1 MSVIKSLKIKQADG
15 TFGEAIDLG
24 AKAKNIGIEGEGSF
38 LDLQMFLRTRPVKY
52 YGSFSD
58 AIFEAQFIPKEEVL
72 VSDPAGEI
80 IVTDG
85 FYTRYDGG
93 AGIYRMIRD
102 TVIHE
107 DATQDENNIYF
118 KYDTTKSIFYFQPHN
133 TSVTFELLVFDNK
146 INIKQIG
153 AASYNS
159 TNNTITNIKDII
171 ENITKS
177 GHIAYIPSGEYYLS
191 NVINLDTEGA
201 TIIGEDVNT
210 VIFKPGWSE
219 TGNHNTNFIQIG
231 FIPKATIKN
240 ITFDGNLGYN
250 IMGDIALSQ
259 SAITI
264 KGSSSETKDLNKFIE
279 ITDIIV
285 KNFRQNQYNLDS
297 TSNTFGITTDY
308 YGSKKYVI
316 KNIQTEDIANP
327 IDINNGSNC
336 IFENIITKNSEYGL
350 VVPAYSIVNNCE
362 FIGKYAYHNSSLNNT
377 SGGLTI
383 TANNCRISNVTI
395 SKFDCGIYLSGKL
408 NTFENII
415 LDSNGNTDGAI
426 TEQSNKNCGIYI
438 YGGFGN
444 SLKNIYFKNTDTTR
458 YQKYTIYEGGGTN
471 GTAYFNDIEY
481 FVIVNSNA
489 SESNKLAKLTR
500 ANNYIRGNV
509 GQIDFSYVNT
519 PSIPSGMNI
528 NQLRTRVG
536 RGEITFDG
544 YITLSSPISANENVF
559 SKITTDG
566 HDIIFDSDNQ
576 LYLIND
582 STKTIHTLRC
592 DSNRIY
598 TDTELS
604 TGTYII
610 NSSLPITRPIYYNY

>member
-15 TFGEAIDLG
+15 TFGEAINLG
-24 AKAKNIGIEGEGSF
+24 AKAENISIKGEGSS
-38 LDLQMFLRTRPVKY
+38 LDLQKFLRTRPVKY

-58 AIFEAQFIPKEEVL
+58 AIFEAQFIPKEEAL

-118 KYDTTKSIFYFQPHN
+118 KYDTTKNIFYFQPHN

-153 AASYNS
+153 AASYNA

-191 NVINLDTEGA
+191 DVINLDTEGA

-219 TGNHNTNFIQIG
+219 TGNRNINFIQIG
-231 FIPKATIKN
+231 LIPKATIKN

-250 IMGDIALSQ
+250 NMEDTAFSRN
-259 SAITI
+259 AIVI
-264 KGSSSETKDLNKFIE
+264 KGSSSETEDLNKFIE

-285 KNFRQNQYNLDS
+285 KNFRHISS
-297 TSNTFGITTDY
+297 TSGIITDY

-316 KNIQTEDIANP
+316 KNIQTEDIDAP
-327 IDINNGSNC
+327 IWIENGSNC
-336 IFENIITKNSEYGL
+336 IFENIITKNSQYGL
-350 VVPAYSIVNNCE
+350 FVPPYSIVNNCE
-362 FIGKYAYHNSSLNNT
+362 FIGKYASHGSSLTNV
-377 SGGLTI
+377 SGGLNV
-383 TANNCRISNVTI
+383 ADNNCRISNVKI
-395 SKFDCGIYLSGKL
+395 SKFDCGIYLSGIL

-415 LDSNGNTDGAI
+415 LDSNGITNDAI
-426 TEQSNKNCGIYI
+426 AEQSNRNCGIYI
-438 YGGFGN
+438 DGGFWN

-458 YQKYTIYEGGGTN
+458 YQKYTIYESREPDGA
-471 GTAYFNDIEY
+471 AYFNDIEY
-481 FVIVNSNA
+481 FVIVNLNA
-489 SESNKLAKLTR
+489 PESNKLAKLTR
-500 ANNYIRGNV
+500 ANNYIHGNV

-519 PSIPSGMNI
+519 LSIPSGMNI
-528 NQLRTRVG
+528 NQLKTRVG
-536 RGEITFDG
+536 RGEIIFDG
-544 YITLSSPISANENVF
+544 YITLSNSIPANGDIF

-566 HDIIFDSDNQ
+566 HDIMFDSDNQ

-582 STKTIHTLRC
+582 STKTIHTLKC
-592 DSNRIY
+592 DSHRIY
-598 TDTELS
+598 TDTGLS
-604 TGTYII
+604 AGTYRI
-610 NSSLPITRPIYYNY
+610 NSSLPITRQSYIL